1 MSDEIDLFWESLIS
15 SGRGKRQTKSKKS
28 KNGSKRT
35 NNITLNTNDIIPKK
49 KKKSMFNEVMQSKKD
64 KKKKK
69 KKLLDLNSLLGSSDT
84 TATSELKPDLSNL
97 RSSSNIRK
105 QKSDH
110 SIKDS
115 KKKRQKKKKVA
126 FDLPHDNACVKRP
139 TFATAHPK
147 FTKKCTGLE
156 KAAVTDVERASPVSE
171 IEQHHS
177 QLQDNDIPWDE
188 NNSQDL
194 FITQKTCRSSSSDS
208 GEEASDKSTT
218 TTSQQTEILDN
229 CLDQIKYVDKDS
241 CRCSQKKKRQK
252 TVKARSAEK
261 DRLHSR
267 KKKYSFQTEG
277 ASPTKCL
284 CSFHS
289 SPKVMNLY
297 MDKMAID
304 ACAPKVT
311 KSKQYH
317 HQEIQPAFSRS
328 LHIPFRP
335 TMCTSTQTEN
345 FFTDELSSYFAF
357 STKKRL
363 ALCSDLVKPLDLSL
377 PQRARKDLNR
387 CSYVKVSS
395 EVKVDEK
402 WAENKPSAGE
412 IHAPPFCCS
421 SMKDLEMKK
430 ELCGSEKGRG
440 ETAPNPLTESDPKS
454 GDTTT
459 SSDYNEPS
467 GQSKKVDLNQVSM
480 DTADKTAGRFKDCFH
495 SSIFYQVRPVQMRLN
510 ESFFFKTKGDGHSPR
525 PESPLMKLS
534 QSRVN
539 EKDMRGKRGR

>member
-467 GQSKKVDLNQVSM
+467 GQSKKVDLNQV
-480 DTADKTAGRFKDCFH
+480 
-495 SSIFYQVRPVQMRLN
+495 RPVQMRLN